1 MDTPIRLPQDF
12 KEFLKL
18 LKANDAMTGR
28 FVFVAFLLLSSLSCG
43 TAHDPPPCKLVADTT
58 EMSSAKIDASPNA
71 AREILESFSDDSH
84 IGRRGRNKIEIDI
97 VNNGPF
103 REYRPSNLA
112 IVRFYSLN
120 ASNKWELSQTLELE
134 TTAIEDA
141 DPQYEDFNNDGLK
154 DVTFISGNA
163 ARGANEVRTLLI
175 YDQIA
180 DNLLLIRNS
189 TSYPNLRY
197 NRTLKCIDAFLVY
210 GGTKTVFMKIEGDM
224 LREFASVENFG
235 GLRTVTTID
244 LDGTENI
251 VKELNIRDDQ
261 IYDRFE
267 NFSPLLLYREK

>member
-1 MDTPIRLPQDF
+1 
-12 KEFLKL
+12 
-18 LKANDAMTGR
+18 MTGR

-43 TAHDPPPCKLVADTT
+43 TAHDPPASKLVANTT
-58 EMSSAKIDASPNA
+58 EMSSAEIDTSPNA
-71 AREILESFSDDSH
+71 AREVLESYSDDSH